1 MSDREVFYTVD
12 RREGDVTVLVADDG
26 TAVDLPGHVLRVPLS
41 LPRRVAA
48 GVVLR
53 VRLLASGEP
62 EWSSAT
68 IDDAERARRL
78 QQARERLERLGR
90 TDPGGDVVL

>member
-1 MSDREVFYTVD
+1 MGEPEAFYTVD
-12 RREGDVTVLVADDG
+12 RREGKVTVLVADDG
-26 TAVDLPGHVLRVPLS
+26 TAVDLPGHVLR
-41 LPRRVAA
+41 LPMLAPA

-53 VRLLASGEP
+53 VRLAADGEP

-68 IDDAERARRL
+68 IDDAERQRRL
-78 QQARERLERLGR
+78 LQARERLERLGR

>member
-1 MSDREVFYTVD
+1 MSEPEAFYTVD
-12 RREGDVTVLVADDG
+12 RREGEVTVLVADDG
-26 TAVDLPGHVLRVPLS
+26 TAVDLPGHVLRLR
-41 LPRRVAA
+41 LPMLATV

-53 VRLLASGEP
+53 VRLAADGEP

-68 IDDAERARRL
+68 IDDAERQRRL
-78 QQARERLERLGR
+78 RQARERLERLGR

>member
-1 MSDREVFYTVD
+1 MSEREAFYTVD

-26 TAVDLPGHVLRVPLS
+26 TAVDLSDHALPVRVG
-41 LPRRVAA
+41 A
-48 GVVLR
+48 GVVVR

-68 IDDAERARRL
+68 IDDAERGRRL
-78 QQARERLERLGR
+78 RQARQRLERLGR